1 MKKAAESVMAAAMQN
16 VSATVNNLHF
26 TFNN

>member
-16 VSATVNNLHF
+16 ANATVNNLHF